1 MLYIARGYRVWIR
14 FAGDVEPALVEN
26 VNRDGTLLIR
36 LVRDDL
42 LMDITPEDVLYSE
55 DTRA

>member
-14 FAGDVEPALVEN
+14 FAGDVEPAMVEN

-42 LMDITPEDVLYSE
+42 LMDIEPNDVLYSE